1 MENMPMIKEFADKS
15 KGYQETCGPA
25 KVVVYTPAVSH
36 LTEVVNFGFRAP
48 FLMVFTEEVVDE
60 DSAKAY
66 AESEGLD
73 KIAQPFGTGICFIRP
88 ASGSF
93 ADAKPGL
100 YEDVIANAR
109 IAQYYKDGVTLGRN
123 RFTGEW
129 GRSYIRGGVQRAYVI
144 GRGIAG
150 DYVAKNLLKTLEG
163 DGLYGKGD
171 ITPAVV
177 TLVNVTQVPQI
188 ERADIPVISVL
199 NEEKINDVISE
210 KCNNGL
216 IENSIDYKGQFDRF
230 GKLFHRMVGN
240 LIEEPDFDEI
250 DFQMEPGIAVL
261 KTSPDNVGDDKG
273 TAEHEVGYVAYY
285 NKEIVRQN
293 KKVPLVM
300 CFHGGGDSA
309 MCMASVSGWYA
320 VAHKYNF
327 LLVGVEN
334 HLDSTATEMQ
344 ELIAKLKTIYPVDE
358 TKIYSTGFSMGG
370 CKSWDMMQEYPTAFA
385 AIAPMDATFEVGLN
399 SYGKEAPAFHKDVP
413 LPVFYVGG
421 AKTPLPELPFQAQK
435 CLDRMN
441 YVLEVNGTDKKNPYT
456 LEELE
461 NWEDPIY
468 GIPGDETLTDENPER
483 PGSILTMEL
492 FKTGE
497 KCLTVFG
504 SVSDQ
509 QHEVRMHTC
518 DHAYRF
524 MNLFSRKADGTLEG
538 GAYSSVKE
546 ALS

>member
-15 KGYQETCGPA
+15 KSYQETCGAA
-25 KVVVYTPAVSH
+25 KVVVYTPCVSH

-66 AESEGLD
+66 AEEYGLD

-100 YEDVIANAR
+100 YEDVIANAK

-129 GRSYIRGGVQRAYVI
+129 GRCYIRGGVQRSYVI
-144 GRGIAG
+144 GKGIAG
-150 DYVAKNLLKTLEG
+150 DYVAQNLLKTLEG
-163 DGLYGKGD
+163 EGLYGKGD
-171 ITPAVV
+171 ITPSVV
-177 TLVNVTQVPQI
+177 TLENVTQTPQI
-188 ERADIPVISVL
+188 ERPDIPVISV
-199 NEEKINDVISE
+199 NNGKNINDVICD
-210 KCNNGL
+210 KCDIKM
-216 IENSIDYKGQFDRF
+216 IEEENDYVGQYNRF
-230 GKLFHRMVGN
+230 GKLYHRMVGN
-240 LIEEPDFDEI
+240 LIVEPDFEKI
-250 DFQMEPGIAVL
+250 AFEMEPCIATL
-261 KTSPDNVGDDKG
+261 QTSKDNLGDDQG
-273 TAEHEVGYVAYY
+273 SSEHEVGYVAFY
-285 NKEIVRQN
+285 NKAIMEE
-293 KKVPLVM
+293 KKAVPLVM

-327 LLVGVEN
+327 LLVCVEN

-344 ELIAKLKTIYPVDE
+344 ELIAILKKKYPVDE

-370 CKSWDMMQEYPTAFA
+370 CKSWDMMQEYPSVFA
-385 AIAPMDATFEVGLN
+385 AIAPMDATFEVGDN
-399 SYGKEAPAFHKDVP
+399 SYGKPAPAFHKDVA

-441 YVLEVNGTDKKNPYT
+441 YVLEVNGTDKKNPYI
-456 LEELE
+456 LEEQDK
-461 NWEDPIY
+461 WEDPIY
-468 GIPGDETLTDENPER
+468 GIHGDETLTDENPER

-492 FKTGE
+492 FYTGE
-497 KCLTVFG
+497 KCITVFG

-524 MNLFSRKADGTLEG
+524 MSQFSREADGALVG
-538 GAYSSVKE
+538 GAIDDVKK